1 MIFKQTIAI
10 LGGDTRQCSLA
21 TRLAKEGLA
30 VRIFGL
36 PQEGLPSEIV
46 SFSDWREAIADAV
59 AVVLPLPVSPDG
71 IRLNLPLAPSAESV
85 PIATL
90 FAAIPTTCLLAG
102 GKFSP
107 AVRAYAEE
115 CGLTVFD
122 YFKSEELQLKNA
134 LPTAE
139 GAVSILMR
147 ECPRTVSG
155 LSVGVTGFGRVSRA
169 LVRLLLAMNAEVT
182 VAARKRADLKE
193 AEAMGCK
200 TEHLSGGRA
209 LSALCDT
216 TEFIFNTVP
225 HWIFSADILAD
236 MPRNSL
242 IIDLASTPGGVDA
255 SAASANGIRVIWA
268 LSLPGKYAPA
278 TAGEI
283 IAETLLSYMREEG
296 LL

>member
-1 MIFKQTIAI
+1 MIFRQTIAI

-21 TRLAKEGLA
+21 VRLAREGLA
-30 VRIFGL
+30 VRVFGL
-36 PQEGLPSEIV
+36 PQEELPPEIS
-46 SFSDWREAIADAV
+46 SFSSWREAIEGSA
-59 AVVLPLPVSPDG
+59 AVVLPLPASPDG
-71 IRLNLPLAPSAESV
+71 IRLNLPLAPTTDSVSIAE
-85 PIATL
+85 L

-107 AVRAYAEE
+107 AVRALAEE
-115 CGLTVFD
+115 RGLTLFD

-169 LVRLLLAMNAEVT
+169 LVRLLLAMNAKVT
-182 VAARKRADLKE
+182 VAARKRADIEE
-193 AEAMGCK
+193 ATAMGCK
-200 TEHLSGGRA
+200 TVHLTGGRS
-209 LSALCDT
+209 LSALCES
-216 TEFIFNTVP
+216 TEIIFNTVP
-225 HWIFSADILAD
+225 HWIFSADILSE

-242 IIDLASTPGGVDA
+242 IIDLASAPGGVDA
-255 SAASANGIRVIWA
+255 SAAGANGIRVIWA
-268 LSLPGKYAPA
+268 LSLPGKYAPV